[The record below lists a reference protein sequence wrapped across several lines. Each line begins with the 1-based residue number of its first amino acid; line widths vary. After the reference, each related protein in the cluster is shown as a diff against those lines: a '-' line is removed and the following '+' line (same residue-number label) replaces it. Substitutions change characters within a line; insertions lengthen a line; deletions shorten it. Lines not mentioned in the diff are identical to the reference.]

1 MFLLGNWKIYVLE
14 LWIILFLLRDI
25 LILVLHGIYK
35 KLEFIA
41 TFRLMKVSFFFF
53 RKIVLAFLFIFE
65 CVLDSMSSSYLLLLF
80 ILFYR
85 I

>member
-53 RKIVLAFLFIFE
+53 SQNRA
-65 CVLDSMSSSYLLLLF
+65 CVFVYIRMRFRLDE
-80 ILFYR
+80 
-85 I
+85 

>member
-25 LILVLHGIYK
+25 LILVLHAIYK

-53 RKIVLAFLFIFE
+53 FAKSCLRFCLYSNAF
-65 CVLDSMSSSYLLLLF
+65 
-80 ILFYR
+80 
-85 I
+85 